1 MGYENQ
7 KLPKLAM
14 EIPNAT
20 DPRQNDLQEKST
32 EEVVQFVVSRYHD
45 DLRKRIPELI
55 LMAEK
60 VERVHRD
67 HPLCPQGLSALL
79 IQMNQDLKMHMMKE
93 ENVLFPLL
101 SSGRGRVA
109 LMPIKVM
116 TLEHEE
122 HVHHLEKLHQ
132 QTKDFHPPEG
142 ACTTWRALY
151 QGLQDLEK
159 ELLEH
164 IHLENDIL
172 FPRALTQE

>member
-7 KLPKLAM
+7 KLPELAM
-14 EIPNAT
+14 
-20 DPRQNDLQEKST
+20 DLQEKST
-32 EEVVQFVVSRYHD
+32 EEIVQFVVSRYHE

-60 VERVHRD
+60 VESVHRD

-79 IQMNQDLKMHMMKE
+79 KQLNQDLNMHMMKE

-101 SSGRGRVA
+101 SSGRGRMA

-122 HVHHLEKLHQ
+122 HAHHLEKLHQ
-132 QTKDFHPPEG
+132 QTKDFHAPEG
-142 ACTTWRALY
+142 ACTTWRTLY
-151 QGLQDLEK
+151 NGLQDLEK

-172 FPRALTQE
+172 FPRALTQD